1 MQIKERGHTTDISP
15 MSSIGEMKRE
25 EERVRRKQLSTELE
39 SLKSRRL
46 LGNEPRLKR
55 KKKSR
60 REVRDMS
67 ASNDQSL
74 KINILRGREDPMNA
88 YSGDSID
95 PRGHARLDA
104 RSSAPELGTQ
114 HPLILRQFAAS
125 VPFPRIN

>member
-1 MQIKERGHTTDISP
+1 M
-15 MSSIGEMKRE
+15 
-25 EERVRRKQLSTELE
+25 RRKQLSNELE

-55 KKKSR
+55 KKKSC

-67 ASNDQSL
+67 ASSDQSL

-95 PRGHARLDA
+95 P
-104 RSSAPELGTQ
+104 
-114 HPLILRQFAAS
+114 
-125 VPFPRIN
+125 